1 MTPGPST
8 GWAFGVDIGGTKVL
22 GVAIDGDDR
31 VVAEARVPTPQR
43 AADPDDPAPR
53 QVGAEVADAV
63 VSVVAELRSTLPTA
77 ADPAGGTAGIP
88 IGVGAPGLVDRQGV
102 LRFSPNLPGA
112 AGADV
117 RGLVADRLV
126 ADRLVT
132 GSPAGGAGP
141 VLVVDNDANFAAVAE
156 HRLGAARGAAHALV
170 VTLGTGIGGGLVQD
184 GRLQVGRSGF
194 AGEVGHM
201 IVDPTGPP
209 CPCGQ
214 RGCWERYA
222 SGGGLG
228 RLAREA
234 AYAGQLHEVVGMA
247 GGDPELV
254 RGEHVTGAARAGDPG
269 ALAVMDDLGWWVA
282 LGLAN
287 LTAVLD
293 PDRIVLGGGL
303 VEAGDL
309 LLAPTRRAFAGLVE
323 GGATRPEIPIVAAAL
338 GERAGAVGA
347 ALAARDGGLR

>member
-1 MTPGPST
+1 MTPGSPS
-8 GWAFGVDIGGTKVL
+8 GAGASIALGIDIGGTKVL
-22 GVAIDGDDR
+22 GVAIDRDDR
-31 VVAEARVPTPQR
+31 VVAEARVATPH
-43 AADPDDPAPR
+43 AATDPDHREAAA
-53 QVGAEVADAV
+53 VGAEVAEAV
-63 VSVVAELRSTLPTA
+63 ADVVAALRRAVGGSSPSGG
-77 ADPAGGTAGIP
+77 PAGEPP
-88 IGVGAPGLVDRQGV
+88 IGEWPVGAGAPGLVDRDGV

-112 AGADV
+112 AGADL
-117 RGLVADRLV
+117 RRLLADRL
-126 ADRLVT
+126 
-132 GSPAGGAGP
+132 PGAA
-141 VLVVDNDANFAAVAE
+141 LVVENDANCAAIAE
-156 HRLGAARGAAHALV
+156 HRLGAAQGADHALV
-170 VTLGTGIGGGLVQD
+170 VILGTGIGAGLVVG
-184 GRLQVGRSGF
+184 GRLVSGRSGF
-194 AGEVGHM
+194 AGEAGHM

-234 AYAGQLHEVVGMA
+234 AYAGRLPEVVGSA

-254 RGEHVTGAARAGDPG
+254 RGEDVTRAALDGDAG

-287 LTAVLD
+287 LTALFD

-303 VEAGDL
+303 AGAGEL

-323 GGATRPEIPIVAAAL
+323 GGDARPAVPIVPAAF
-338 GERAGAVGA
+338 GERAGAIGA
-347 ALAARDGGLR
+347 ALAARGGGLW